1 MSKTHSRPTPETR
14 PDGEH
19 TARCSYCE
27 RPFPSDHL
35 RALHVGHAHPDACTE
50 AELAEYETAE
60 NEETDE
66 LFLFHLQVIAAIG
79 LLYAGFVLV
88 YMVVLG

>member
-1 MSKTHSRPTPETR
+1 MSEMHSPPTPETR
-14 PDGEH
+14 PEGEYI
-19 TARCSYCE
+19 ARCPYCE

-35 RALHVGHAHPDACTE
+35 RALHVGDAHHDVCTDAE
-50 AELAEYETAE
+50 IADYEGAED
-60 NEETDE
+60 EETDE
-66 LFLFHLQVIAAIG
+66 LFLFHLRVIAAIG